1 MLCCIRVRGGGSTVV
16 DPESGGKGMLV
27 SVTRRRLVGGA
38 ARGLLLAVC
47 GGRGALAAATAGHPR
62 MPSIRPTLASREFF
76 IPYTERPIGNGGLA
90 AGQIALT
97 FDDGPHA
104 VLTPLVLDTLKQYG
118 VRATFFV
125 IGKNAAANPDLV
137 RRIVAEGHSV
147 GTHSWSHPYLTS
159 LGDEQARTE
168 VVRAQDTVQ
177 SIDSGGLPF
186 FRLPYGAGLRKPALL
201 KTLTDLGL
209 YNFYWN
215 MDPNETSTSTA
226 AAVLGRCLA
235 EVRRARGGTMLLH
248 DTHRGTVAMLPDLL
262 DAFMRLE
269 VETVVYRVPPSCPA
283 PPATVPA
290 PDGTSTAAPADPPIA
305 RV

>member
-1 MLCCIRVRGGGSTVV
+1 
-16 DPESGGKGMLV
+16 MLV
-27 SVTRRRLVGGA
+27 SVTRRRLIGGA
-38 ARGLLLAVC
+38 AGGLLLAVC
-47 GGRGALAAATAGHPR
+47 GGRGALAAATTGHPR
-62 MPSIRPTLASREFF
+62 MPTVRPTLPSREFF

-90 AGQIALT
+90 AGQVALT

-104 VLTPLVLDTLKQYG
+104 GLTPLVLDTLKRYG

-137 RRIVAEGHSV
+137 RRMLAEGHSV

-177 SIDSGGLPF
+177 GIDAGGLPF

-215 MDPNETSTSTA
+215 MDPNESSTA
-226 AAVLGRCLA
+226 TPAVVLGRCLA
-235 EVRRARGGTMLLH
+235 EVRRARGGTLLLH
-248 DTHRGTVAMLPDLL
+248 DAHRGTVGMLPDLL
-262 DAFMRLE
+262 EAFMRLA

-283 PPATVPA
+283 PPTMVSA
-290 PDGTSTAAPADPPIA
+290 PRGEKTSPGGPISRA
-305 RV
+305 

>member
-1 MLCCIRVRGGGSTVV
+1 MLCCIWVRGGGSTEV
-16 DPESGGKGMLV
+16 DPESGGNVMLV
-27 SVTRRRLVGGA
+27 SVTRRRLVGSA
-38 ARGLLLAVC
+38 AGGLLVALC
-47 GGRGALAAATAGHPR
+47 GARGALAATTLGHPR
-62 MPSIRPTLASREFF
+62 MPTIRPTLPSRELF

-90 AGQIALT
+90 AGQVALT

-104 VLTPLVLDTLKQYG
+104 GLTPLVLDTLKRYG

-137 RRIVAEGHSV
+137 RRILAEGHSV

-177 SIDSGGLPF
+177 GIDAGGLPF

-215 MDPNETSTSTA
+215 MDPNESSTA
-226 AAVLGRCLA
+226 TPAVLLGRCLA
-235 EVRRARGGTMLLH
+235 EVRRARGGTLLLH
-248 DTHRGTVAMLPDLL
+248 DTHRGTVGMLPDLL
-262 DAFMRLE
+262 EAFMRLA

-283 PPATVPA
+283 PPGLVSA
-290 PDGTSTAAPADPPIA
+290 PKGEKTAPGGPISRA
-305 RV
+305 

>member
-1 MLCCIRVRGGGSTVV
+1 
-16 DPESGGKGMLV
+16 MLV

-38 ARGLLLAVC
+38 AGGLLAAVC
-47 GGRGALAAATAGHPR
+47 GGRGALAAATFGHPR
-62 MPSIRPTLASREFF
+62 MPVSRPALPSREFF

-90 AGQIALT
+90 AGQVALT

-104 VLTPLVLDTLKQYG
+104 GLTPQVLDTLKRYR

-137 RRIVAEGHSV
+137 RRMLAEGHSV

-177 SIDSGGLPF
+177 GIDAGGLPF

-215 MDPNETSTSTA
+215 MDPNESSTA
-226 AAVLGRCLA
+226 TPTVVLGRCLA
-235 EVRRARGGTMLLH
+235 EVRRARGGTLLLH
-248 DTHRGTVAMLPDLL
+248 DTHRGTAAMLPDLL
-262 DAFMRLE
+262 EALMRLN

-283 PPATVPA
+283 PPGGVPPA
-290 PDGTSTAAPADPPIA
+290 QNGTTTAAPADPPVV